1 MTTRAARVGLV
12 TLLLAASAAHAQTP
26 ARLCA
31 RIGTDDTLRPIP
43 PDAADAVNH
52 AFGLN
57 MPAPM
62 ITATTVYRCL
72 DGKALVCT
80 TGANLVCGKAD
91 ISPAPK
97 PGMKLWCTARPNAD
111 FIPAY
116 IAGHATTLGWHCNG
130 TTPTAGPPIQSVDPR
145 GFIARNWRGL

>member
-26 ARLCA
+26 ARLCG

-72 DGKALVCT
+72 DGKALVHRQ
-80 TGANLVCGKAD
+80 AKRRFHPRLYRRPRHHLRLALQRNHPD
-91 ISPAPK
+91 RRPAHPIHGSARLYCPQLARVMIARK
-97 PGMKLWCTARPNAD
+97 ARP
-111 FIPAY
+111 
-116 IAGHATTLGWHCNG
+116 
-130 TTPTAGPPIQSVDPR
+130 
-145 GFIARNWRGL
+145 